1 MIVISFDVPTFSP
14 GSNYIGTSCK
24 TFASY
29 IRRKSNNS
37 LKQCDPK
44 VFPFLAVQS
53 SSIGD
58 LVTDW
63 LTHSLSD
70 FWFWH
75 YRVALETCDLW
86 DILSVSWGPDLTTK
100 PTYLLPT
107 YLPICQPTPPQGAIL
122 DTCDNWDIWSAV
134 MIWHLGCS
142 LMEQSWGLVTF
153 VTLITILTIENLD

>member
-1 MIVISFDVPTFSP
+1 MQ
-14 GSNYIGTSCK
+14 YCK
-24 TFASY
+24 TTQY
-29 IRRKSNNS
+29 GTIPPNI
-37 LKQCDPK
+37 KQQCQ
-44 VFPFLAVQS
+44 VFIFSCPEQLNRWPCH
-53 SSIGD
+53 
-58 LVTDW
+58 W

-86 DILSVSWGPDLTTK
+86 DICSEWWGDLVWPQNR
-100 PTYLLPT
+100 PTYYLVGSTYLPT
-107 YLPICQPTPPQGAIL
+107 YLPANLPTSLREHPQGAIL